1 MHHYLY
7 NEKKDYPINI
17 ELFVIEAV
25 GSFYL
30 IFNLLIP
37 LDLAVNTILIKMVYT
52 LFVEVDAAF
61 IDEEKSI
68 EQGDGSLVGCSVR
81 NMIKLED
88 VAQIDNIFCDKTGTL
103 TQNKLI
109 FKALAY
115 GN

>member
-1 MHHYLY
+1 MYQLNIVLFINLAIMCIMFLFASQIGTRTWLHNNADMHHYLY

-68 EQGDGSLVGCSVR
+68 E
-81 NMIKLED
+81 
-88 VAQIDNIFCDKTGTL
+88 
-103 TQNKLI
+103 
-109 FKALAY
+109 
-115 GN
+115 